1 MCDEGQVSY
10 PIAPLGD
17 RAMPCATCN
26 AVNALNASTCGSCG
40 VALSTTGAQ
49 RLDAGGTLT
58 HGVFWGIAGLAWC
71 AAWSA
76 IAGFWILRNM
86 VMILGHDYR
95 GGNPD
100 FFYPVESGLLFV
112 FLGIPGIYLLLTTL
126 GLVLRSVAGGLM
138 LCFACADTLIA
149 GLAIASQGTTG
160 LGGTL
165 IFLALFVGAPLLLP
179 TTWKQLR

>member
-1 MCDEGQVSY
+1 
-10 PIAPLGD
+10 
-17 RAMPCATCN
+17 MPCSSCN
-26 AVNALNASTCGSCG
+26 AINALNASTCGSCG
-40 VALSTTGAQ
+40 VALSSPRAE
-49 RLDAGGTLT
+49 RLDVDGTLT
-58 HGVFWGIAGLAWC
+58 HGAFWGIAGLAWC

-76 IAGFWILRNM
+76 LAGLWILRNM
-86 VMILGHDYR
+86 VTILVHEYR

-100 FFYPVESGLLFV
+100 FFYPIESGLLFT

-126 GLVLRSVAGGLM
+126 GLALRSIAGGLM
-138 LCFACADTLIA
+138 LCFACAATLIA

-165 IFLALFVGAPLLLP
+165 IFLALFVGAPLLFP